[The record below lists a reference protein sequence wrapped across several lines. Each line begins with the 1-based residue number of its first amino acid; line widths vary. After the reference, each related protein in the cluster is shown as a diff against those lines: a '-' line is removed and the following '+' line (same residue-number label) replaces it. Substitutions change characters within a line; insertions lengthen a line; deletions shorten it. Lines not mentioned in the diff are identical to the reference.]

1 MAPSAINT
9 SGTLSTSGA
18 SGISGVAES
27 AITEPVTQAQA
38 APEAS
43 SATAAAPSTTDA
55 QTPASTEL
63 AQWLEVMEPIL
74 LNPLVGAGVL
84 LALMVVVAW
93 LVYRRNRRED
103 VPERSSFHRTDEDLE
118 EPSAPPVLM
127 DPLLQPRG
135 LQAEIMALDLE
146 LGPSAPSSTVVAP
159 VRQKPAPPTGA
170 DLRLSKLQWAQQLLA
185 AGENELARVLLTSV
199 AESLHSQLQQR
210 GDATPG
216 PHQ

>member
-1 MAPSAINT
+1 
-9 SGTLSTSGA
+9 
-18 SGISGVAES
+18 
-27 AITEPVTQAQA
+27 
-38 APEAS
+38 
-43 SATAAAPSTTDA
+43 
-55 QTPASTEL
+55 
-63 AQWLEVMEPIL
+63 MEPIL

-127 DPLLQPRG
+127 DPLLLPRG

-146 LGPSAPSSTVVAP
+146 LGPSEAPSHTLVSP
-159 VRQKPAPPTGA
+159 LRPRPAPPSGA
-170 DLRLSKLQWAQQLLA
+170 DLSLSKLQWAQQLLA

-199 AESLHSQLQQR
+199 AESLQSQLQQR

>member
-1 MAPSAINT
+1 
-9 SGTLSTSGA
+9 
-18 SGISGVAES
+18 
-27 AITEPVTQAQA
+27 
-38 APEAS
+38 
-43 SATAAAPSTTDA
+43 
-55 QTPASTEL
+55 
-63 AQWLEVMEPIL
+63 MEPIL

-93 LVYRRNRRED
+93 LVYRCNRRED

-127 DPLLQPRG
+127 DPLLLPRG

-146 LGPSAPSSTVVAP
+146 LGPSEAPSSTVVAP

-170 DLRLSKLQWAQQLLA
+170 DLRLSKLEWAQQLLA
-185 AGENELARVLLTSV
+185 AGESELALVLLTSV
-199 AESLHSQLQQR
+199 TESLKRPVQQP
-210 GDATPG
+210 GDSNSG

>member
-1 MAPSAINT
+1 MATSAMNT
-9 SGTLSTSGA
+9 SSTSGNSDTA
-18 SGISGVAES
+18 V
-27 AITEPVTQAQA
+27 TEPAAQA
-38 APEAS
+38 APEAP
-43 SATAAAPSTTDA
+43 SATSTATSSTDA

-93 LVYRRNRRED
+93 LVYRCNRRED

-127 DPLLQPRG
+127 DPLLLPRG

-146 LGPSAPSSTVVAP
+146 LGPSEAPSSTVVAP

-170 DLRLSKLQWAQQLLA
+170 DLRLSKLEWAQQLLA
-185 AGENELARVLLTSV
+185 AGESELALVLLTSV
-199 AESLHSQLQQR
+199 TESLKRPVQQP
-210 GDATPG
+210 GDSNSG